1 MGHGG
6 TSGADDEGEAVVVLV
21 HLVEDVVDGGAL
33 DLVFVVRVSEEL
45 LAGAELAVLVGRAM

>member
-1 MGHGG
+1 M
-6 TSGADDEGEAVVVLV
+6 VLV

-45 LAGAELAVLVGRAM
+45 LAGAELGVLVEGHVHRVAGDIRGNAKHK